1 MVAAV
6 MPFEPQVILGL
17 DVAVSARVRAIWAQ
31 SGDGNV
37 AVDHLQTLSNAEALG
52 KHPTCHVLGS
62 LWRLDAFPE
71 VAQVSISPGEDHV
84 VAVPVLVGEKKPDEV
99 WVTFVSAAESLQ
111 NFDLSLVFFSLFSMK
126 CFDGKVLFIG
136 ALSIWNMLAIVI
148 CHDF

>member
-1 MVAAV
+1 
-6 MPFEPQVILGL
+6 
-17 DVAVSARVRAIWAQ
+17 
-31 SGDGNV
+31 
-37 AVDHLQTLSNAEALG
+37 
-52 KHPTCHVLGS
+52 
-62 LWRLDAFPE
+62 